1 VSGFSPAQAL
11 IAAMI
16 TPALLILGSASLIA
30 TALLRLARIVDRV
43 RKLAESSHPPDEGEL
58 ARNERRANLALIAVA
73 VLFAAVVVFVAT
85 GIAIA
90 IDRTTGDRLFW
101 LPVGLTLVGM
111 GLIVIGAGSMVIEC
125 ASAAAQIRSEIG
137 SLRKR

>member
-1 VSGFSPAQAL
+1 
-11 IAAMI
+11 MI

-43 RKLAESSHPPDEGEL
+43 RKLSESNHPPDEGEL
-58 ARNERRANLALIAVA
+58 ARSERRANLALIAVA
-73 VLFAAVVVFVAT
+73 VLFAAGVVFVAT

-101 LPVGLTLVGM
+101 LPVGLTLVGWH
-111 GLIVIGAGSMVIEC
+111 
-125 ASAAAQIRSEIG
+125 
-137 SLRKR
+137 

>member
-1 VSGFSPAQAL
+1 
-11 IAAMI
+11 
-16 TPALLILGSASLIA
+16 
-30 TALLRLARIVDRV
+30 V

-58 ARNERRANLALIAVA
+58 ARSERRANLALIAVA